1 MTYRTKVTVVSGGK
15 QYNPGSVLPGTLPKS
30 VLKFLKAK
38 GFVELTETETDAAM
52 EVIDTISDDEDGDF
66 LDFDEREPELLKTPE
81 EILKIRSK
89 KEVFA
94 YAASIGFDFGQDYE
108 EQSLKAL
115 QEAVINFQE
124 EQLAENERQDV

>member
-15 QYNPGSVLPGTLPKS
+15 QYNPGSILPVALPKS

-38 GFVELTETETDAAM
+38 GFVELAETETDAAM
-52 EVIDTISDDEDGDF
+52 EVSDTISDDEDGDF
-66 LDFDEREPELLKTPE
+66 LDFDEREPEILKTPE

-94 YAASIGFDFGQDYE
+94 YAASIGFDFEQDYE
-108 EQSLKAL
+108 EKSLKVL

-124 EQLAENERQDV
+124 EQLAGSEMQDM